1 MLPRPCPGCGA
12 SLPQDAPEGLC
23 PKCLLVHNLSTSASA
38 PFAEAVRRGSFTAP
52 TPAELAPLFPQLQ
65 ILDLL
70 GQGGMGAVYR
80 ARQPALD
87 RLVALKILPPSSQR
101 DPAFAERFTRE
112 AVALGKLNHPNIV
125 MVYDFGQVQ
134 GLYYFVMEYV
144 DGLNLRE
151 VLRSGH
157 MQPAEALKIVP
168 QICDALQFAHDE
180 GIVHRDIKPENI
192 LLDKKGRVKIAD
204 FGIAKILGAKGSEYT
219 LTGPWQVMGTAH
231 YMAPEQMEKPLSV
244 DHRADI
250 YSLGV
255 VFYELLTGQLPLGRF
270 APPSKKVQIDV
281 RLDEVVLR
289 ALESEPERRYQHA
302 SEVKTEIES
311 LGPEPPYRGA
321 FEGWWFG
328 RGALARAAIKS
339 ALLLAMV
346 CGIAAFVI
354 TQHGTVGLG
363 DERFTSVHTG
373 FPDWWFVMETRPGQ
387 GASYGVNLLTWS
399 FLGGVLA
406 FLALYLTVRIEW
418 MERRRRRLSEPRRA
432 AAAMP
437 ALPPALARALGFEYR
452 SKRTLF
458 GLPLLHIASGIDPV
472 TGRKRIAKGI
482 VAIGDIAIG
491 GLALGGIAMGG
502 VCFGG
507 CSLGVIALGGAT
519 LGLAAAGGLAIGLL
533 VAIGGVAAGGVAVG
547 GLAAGLI
554 AYGGEVYGYYAM
566 GGQASGVHA
575 WGGAARDPV
584 AHDFF
589 DPSLTA
595 RLREV
600 AGLMGNGVVIT
611 VWIAGV
617 VLTVIIMSY
626 FRKKAARA
634 NFGAGNPNQEPAV
647 AAATAPGE
655 R

>member
-1 MLPRPCPGCGA
+1 
-12 SLPQDAPEGLC
+12 
-23 PKCLLVHNLSTSASA
+23 
-38 PFAEAVRRGSFTAP
+38 
-52 TPAELAPLFPQLQ
+52 
-65 ILDLL
+65 
-70 GQGGMGAVYR
+70 MGAVYK

-151 VLRSGH
+151 LLRSGH

-270 APPSKKVQIDV
+270 APPSRKVQIDV

-289 ALESEPERRYQHA
+289 ALESEPEKRYQHA

-311 LGPEPPYRGA
+311 LGSESPYRGA

-328 RGALARAAIKS
+328 RRPLARGAIKS
-339 ALLLAMV
+339 AVLLMLVGGM
-346 CGIAAFVI
+346 IAFVI
-354 TQHGTVGLG
+354 TQQGTLNVAG
-363 DERFTSVHTG
+363 ERFTYVHIG
-373 FPDWWFVMETRPGQ
+373 FPDWWFLMEMRPGE
-387 GASYGVNLLTWS
+387 GTSYGVNLLSWS
-399 FLGGVLA
+399 FVGGVLA
-406 FLALYLTVRIEW
+406 ILAIYLTVRIEW
-418 MERRRRRLSEPRRA
+418 MERRRRRLGELRLATAPV
-432 AAAMP
+432 P
-437 ALPPALARALGFEYR
+437 ALPLALARALGFEYR

-491 GLALGGIAMGG
+491 WLALGGLAMGG
-502 VCFGG
+502 ICVGG
-507 CSLGVIALGGAT
+507 CSLGVIALGGGT
-519 LGLAAAGGLAIGLL
+519 LGLVGVGGLGIGLLFGCGGLAVGGLA
-533 VAIGGVAAGGVAVG
+533 VGGVAAGI
-547 GLAAGLI
+547 I
-554 AYGGEVYGYYAM
+554 AYGGMAYGYYSM
-566 GGQASGVHA
+566 GGTATGVHA
-575 WGGAARDPV
+575 WGGAARDPA

-589 DPSLTA
+589 DPSLAA
-595 RLREV
+595 RLRDV
-600 AGLMGNGVVIT
+600 AGFMGNGVIIAI
-611 VWIAGV
+611 WIAGV

-634 NFGAGNPNQEPAV
+634 GSAAGDPNQERAV
-647 AAATAPGE
+647 AAAMASRE
-655 R
+655 RR